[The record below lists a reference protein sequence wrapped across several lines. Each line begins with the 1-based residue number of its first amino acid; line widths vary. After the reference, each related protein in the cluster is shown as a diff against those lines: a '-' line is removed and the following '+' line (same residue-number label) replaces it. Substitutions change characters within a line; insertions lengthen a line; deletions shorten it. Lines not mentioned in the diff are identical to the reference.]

1 MSSSESKPIVVV
13 GAGLAGLAAAWR
25 IRQAGLPVVVLEKE
39 DRAGG
44 HCCGERVQGFHV
56 ERGLPLV
63 TSGDTALLDWVREVG
78 LAETHLP
85 LRSVTAAHLR
95 GGRPIPVKTDSLRG
109 LSSIPG
115 LGLADGLHLVRLARL
130 MRRYAPLLDP
140 AAPERAADLD
150 YRSVGDFT
158 KLYFG
163 SRILENWI
171 EPMLASAS
179 GGGVDSASRVASL
192 IQWLE
197 EDRSH
202 WGLPRAGLEML
213 ARSVSERLSMRFGF
227 EVEGIQALPSG
238 GYRVATSQ
246 ASGAGETFE
255 AQAVVFAVSATAVRE
270 LARPCLILAEQDA
283 LRPIRY
289 APGITLAI
297 ATQRASAA
305 VPEFVRVPR
314 SEGLPI
320 ESYLVEP
327 GQPSGRAPQGSGLA
341 TLVAREDFAK
351 EHEAAGDD
359 VVAKALRS
367 AFDRIDSPG
376 REEVRFTRLYR
387 TQTFLPCLD
396 VGFFRRLAT
405 FQKVQ
410 PWLRSQGR
418 RLYFAGDYLC
428 GVRAN
433 GRVLSGSNAA
443 QALLEDLGHSA

>member
-1 MSSSESKPIVVV
+1 MSSLESKPIVVV
-13 GAGLAGLAAAWR
+13 GAGLAGLAAAWKL
-25 IRQAGLPVVVLEKE
+25 RQAGLPVVVLEKE

-44 HCCGERVQGFHV
+44 QCCGERVQGFDA

-63 TSGDTALLDWVREVG
+63 MSGDTAILDWVREVG
-78 LAETHLP
+78 LADTHLP
-85 LRSVTAAHLR
+85 LRSVAVAHLR
-95 GGRPIPVKTDSLRG
+95 RGRPVPVKTDSLRG

-115 LGLADGLHLVRLARL
+115 LGGFDALHLARLSRL

-140 AAPERAADLD
+140 GAPERAADLD

-163 SRILENWI
+163 RRILENWI

-197 EDRSH
+197 EDRSR

-213 ARSVSERLSMRFGF
+213 ARSVSERLSMRYGF
-227 EVEGIQALPSG
+227 EVKGIQALSSG

-246 ASGAGETFE
+246 ASGSGETFE
-255 AQAVVFAVSATAVRE
+255 AQAVVFAVSAVAVRQ
-270 LARPCLILAEQDA
+270 LAQPCLILAEQDA
-283 LRPIRY
+283 LGPIRY
-289 APGITLAI
+289 APGATLAI
-297 ATQRASAA
+297 AAPRPGAA
-305 VPEFVRVPR
+305 VPEFGRVPR

-320 ESYLVEP
+320 ASYLVEP
-327 GQPSGRAPQGSGLA
+327 GQPGGRVPQGSGLV
-341 TLVAREDFAK
+341 TLVAREDFAR
-351 EHEAAGDD
+351 EHVAAGDD
-359 VVAKALRS
+359 VVTKALKS

-376 REEVRFTRLYR
+376 REDIRFMRLYR
-387 TQTFLPCLD
+387 TSTFLPCQD
-396 VGFFRRLAT
+396 VGFFRQLAN

-433 GRVLSGSNAA
+433 GRVRSGSRAA
-443 QALLEDLGHSA
+443 QALLEDLGHST